1 MYKYTLFTIILLTQL
16 LALYNVGDTIS
27 SDHQNMEFGFCYPD
41 TLYPEEQDNI
51 FSFAQHNGV
60 LNGGNYQVL
69 MIEVT
74 ASW

>member
-27 SDHQNMEFGFCYPD
+27 PEHQNMEFGFCYPD
-41 TLYPEEQDNI
+41 NLVGNN
-51 FSFAQHNGV
+51 FSFAQHNGD

-69 MIEVT
+69 MIEVS